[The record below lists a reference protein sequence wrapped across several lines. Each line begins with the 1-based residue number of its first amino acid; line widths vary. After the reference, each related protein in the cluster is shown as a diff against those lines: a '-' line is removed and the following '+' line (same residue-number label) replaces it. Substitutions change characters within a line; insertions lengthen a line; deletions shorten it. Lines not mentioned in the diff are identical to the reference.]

1 MKHEAKDK
9 LIEFAMRARHT
20 FLIAGDLREE
30 LDSFYLDKIDDGDEM
45 DQLFRVAL
53 EKASVARVTLGE
65 LHNKIREIVEN
76 VREQA

>member
-9 LIEFAMRARHT
+9 LIEFAMWARHT
-20 FLIAGDLREE
+20 SLTVGDLREE

-65 LHNKIREIVEN
+65 LHNMIREIVEN
-76 VREQA
+76 VEEQA